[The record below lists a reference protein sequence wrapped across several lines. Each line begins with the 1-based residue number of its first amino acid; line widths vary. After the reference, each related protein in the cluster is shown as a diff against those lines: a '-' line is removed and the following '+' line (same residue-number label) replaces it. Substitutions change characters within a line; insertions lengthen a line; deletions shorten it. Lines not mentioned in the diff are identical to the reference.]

1 MSFSSKLLH
10 TIKPEYPIWDSVVTK
25 EHFGI
30 RPPYASCKN
39 REQLCIERYDL
50 YQDRF
55 YDFMSSDEG
64 AELIRIFDH
73 QYPNNGISNV
83 KKIDFIMWQ
92 DR

>member
-1 MSFSSKLLH
+1 MFNRKDDQAYDQAFAYVKRS
-10 TIKPEYPIWDSVVTK
+10 
-25 EHFGI
+25 
-30 RPPYASCKN
+30 KN

>member
-39 REQLCIERYDL
+39 REDGKRETAKHKHH
-50 YQDRF
+50 
-55 YDFMSSDEG
+55 SDKS
-64 AELIRIFDH
+64 R
-73 QYPNNGISNV
+73 
-83 KKIDFIMWQ
+83 K
-92 DR
+92 